1 MQYWPLS
8 NRLSAFWQRSNVLS
22 YILSSF
28 NKLSSSNVLNV
39 LQLPPNSCCLKLTS
53 DSLLVRML
61 FLALSTGT
69 IPPDLVVQGPA

>member
-39 LQLPPNSCCLKLTS
+39 LLLPPNSCCLKLTS